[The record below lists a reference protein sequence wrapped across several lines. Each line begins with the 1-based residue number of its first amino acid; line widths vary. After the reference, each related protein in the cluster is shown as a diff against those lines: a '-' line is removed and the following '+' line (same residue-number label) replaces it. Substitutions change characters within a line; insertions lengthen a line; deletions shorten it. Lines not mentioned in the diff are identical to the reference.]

1 MKKAKIV
8 LCIAALLAGMSLS
21 WATDPKD
28 FLQPGVGTAPV
39 ALQGGDTL
47 TTALVTCT
55 ANATAVQLVTART
68 DRSRRKVCFQ
78 NTGNTTVKIGSST
91 VSASDLFVLGE
102 STNAATSQLY
112 CTTDS
117 GAYYCTAGLTT
128 SNTVIVLE
136 ETASNP

>member
-8 LCIAALLAGMSLS
+8 LACAALLAGISLS
-21 WATDPKD
+21 WAADVNDTLIPAS
-28 FLQPGVGTAPV
+28 GTRPV
-39 ALQGGDTL
+39 ALQGGDTP
-47 TTALVTCT
+47 TTASVTCT
-55 ANATAVQLVTART
+55 ANATAVRLVAAKT

-78 NTGNTTVKIGSST
+78 NQGNTTVKIGSST

-102 STNAATSQLY
+102 STNSGTSPLY
-112 CTTDS
+112 CTTNS